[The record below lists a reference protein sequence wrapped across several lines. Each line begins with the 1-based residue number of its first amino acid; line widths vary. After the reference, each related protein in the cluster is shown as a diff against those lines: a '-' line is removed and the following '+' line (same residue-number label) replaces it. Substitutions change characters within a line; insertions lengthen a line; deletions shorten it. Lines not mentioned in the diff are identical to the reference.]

1 MTDMT
6 IREISEKMRD
16 IDFAVLVTRTD
27 GGALAGRP
35 MSNNRDV
42 DYQGDAW
49 FFALEETRMV
59 GDIRRDPH
67 VALTYQ
73 SKSGLLKLKP
83 FFLTVEGRAELVRD
97 REAFADHW
105 NADLDHW
112 FEQGIDTPGLVLI
125 KVAAERLH
133 YWDGGDEGELQLGNS
148 AATLAV

>member
-6 IREISEKMRD
+6 LSEISEKMRD

-35 MSNNRDV
+35 MSNNREV
-42 DYQGDAW
+42 DYGGDSY

-59 GDIRRDPH
+59 GDIRRDAH

-83 FFLTVEGRAELVRD
+83 FFLTVEGRAQLIQD
-97 REAFADHW
+97 RGAFADHW
-105 NADLDHW
+105 NADLDAW
-112 FEQGIDTPGLVLI
+112 FAEGLDTPGLVLI
-125 KVAAERLH
+125 KVSAERLH
-133 YWDGGDEGELQLGNS
+133 YWSGGDEGELKLGGQP
-148 AATLAV
+148 AV